1 MEIRKKLAVIEAV
14 LFASG
19 EPVKAKKIAGVAEID
34 LNKLS
39 EYINLLNN
47 RYDEYHSGIKII
59 SINDSYQMT
68 TKEEYADAVRE
79 VLESKKSVP
88 LSNAS
93 METLTIIAY
102 NQPVSKSFVEN
113 IRGTDSSATINNLSQ
128 RGLIEE
134 AGRLDVP
141 GKPVIYKTTDTFLR
155 CFGLRSLDE
164 LPPLPDRNNLDI
176 K

>member
-1 MEIRKKLAVIEAV
+1 MEVRKKLAIIESV

-19 EPVKAKKIAGVAEID
+19 EPVEAKKIADVTETD
-34 LNKLS
+34 LKKIP
-39 EYINLLNN
+39 EYINLLNR
-47 RYDEYHSGIKII
+47 RYDDYYSGIKII

-68 TKEEYADAVRE
+68 TKEEYSDFIRE
-79 VLESKKSVP
+79 VLDSKKSVP

-141 GKPVIYKTTDTFLR
+141 GKPVIYRTTDTFLR
-155 CFGLRSLDE
+155 CFGLESLDQ